1 VRIDVVTIFPEY
13 FAPLDVS
20 LLGKARERGL
30 LDVRVRDLRVHS
42 LTDVHRTV
50 DDAPFG
56 GGPGMVMRPE
66 PWYAALRAL
75 LADDGPSTKP
85 RVVVPTPSG
94 RPLTQRLVEEWAAEP
109 WLAVA
114 CGRYEGIDRRVI
126 DEFADDE
133 VSVGDYVLAGG
144 EAAALLMVEA
154 VTRLLP
160 GVVGNAESVADDSHT
175 TGLLEGPVYTRP
187 ATYEGRDVPP
197 VLLSG
202 DHGAIAR
209 WRRDEALR
217 RTAAL
222 RPELLAHVPL
232 DARDR
237 AVLDGLD
244 LPFPLPPPAV
254 AD

>member
-1 VRIDVVTIFPEY
+1 MRVDVVTIFPE
-13 FAPLDVS
+13 FFGPLDVS

-30 LDVRVRDLRVHS
+30 VDVRLHDLRAQ
-42 LTDVHRTV
+42 TDDVHRTV

-56 GGPGMVMRPE
+56 GGPGMVMKAD
-66 PWYAALRAL
+66 PWYRALRDVVAS
-75 LADDGPSTKP
+75 GEGRP
-85 RVVVPTPSG
+85 RVIVPTPSG
-94 RPLTQRLVEEWAAEP
+94 RLLTQALVEELAAEP
-109 WLAVA
+109 WLTIA
-114 CGRYEGIDRRVI
+114 CGRYEGIDRRVV
-126 DEFADDE
+126 DEWADDE
-133 VSVGDYVLAGG
+133 VSLGDYVLGGG
-144 EAAALLMVEA
+144 EVAALVIVEA

-187 ATYEGRDVPP
+187 ASYEGREVPP

-217 RTAAL
+217 RTALL
-222 RPELLAHVPL
+222 RPELLARVEL
-232 DARDR
+232 SARDR
-237 AVLDGLD
+237 AFLADLD
-244 LPFPLPPPAV
+244 LPFPLPPSSV

>member
-1 VRIDVVTIFPEY
+1 VRIDVVTIFPE
-13 FAPLDVS
+13 FFGPLDVS

-30 LDVRVRDLRVHS
+30 VDVRLHDLRAQ
-42 LTDVHRTV
+42 TNDVHRTV

-56 GGPGMVMRPE
+56 GGPGMVMKPE
-66 PWYAALRAL
+66 PWYAALAAI
-75 LADDGPSTKP
+75 ADAGGPAERP
-85 RVVVPTPSG
+85 RVIVPTPSG
-94 RPLTQRLVEEWAAEP
+94 RLLTQDLVEELAAEP

-114 CGRYEGIDRRVI
+114 CGRYEGIDRRVV
-126 DEFADDE
+126 DAWADDE
-133 VSVGDYVLAGG
+133 VSLGDYVLAGG
-144 EAAALLMVEA
+144 EVAALVLIEA

-187 ATYEGRDVPP
+187 ASYDGREVPP

-209 WRRDEALR
+209 WRRDQALR

-222 RPELLAHVPL
+222 RPDLLARARL
-232 DARDR
+232 DARDL
-237 AVLDGLD
+237 AALDGLD

>member
-1 VRIDVVTIFPEY
+1 MRVDVVTIFPE
-13 FAPLDVS
+13 FFGPLDVS

-30 LDVRVRDLRVHS
+30 VDLRVHD
-42 LTDVHRTV
+42 LREQTGDVHRTV

-56 GGPGMVMRPE
+56 GGPGMVMKPE
-66 PWYAALRAL
+66 PWYAALKL
-75 LADDGPSTKP
+75 VADSGEGRP

-94 RPLTQRLVEEWAAEP
+94 RLLTQSLVEELAREP
-109 WLAVA
+109 WLAIA
-114 CGRYEGIDRRVI
+114 CGRYEGIDRRVV
-126 DEFADDE
+126 DRWADDE
-133 VSVGDYVLAGG
+133 VSLGDYVLAGG
-144 EAAALLMVEA
+144 EVAALVIVEA

-187 ATYEGRDVPP
+187 ASYDGRDVPA

-209 WRRDEALR
+209 WRRDEALK
-217 RTAAL
+217 RTAMI
-222 RPELLAHVPL
+222 RPELLSRVPL
-232 DARDR
+232 SPRDR
-237 AVLDGLD
+237 AVLAELD
-244 LPFPLPPPAV
+244 LAFPLPPPSV

>member
-1 VRIDVVTIFPEY
+1 VRIDLVTIFPEY

-30 LDVRVRDLRVHS
+30 LDVRVHDLRGHS
-42 LTDVHRTV
+42 LGDVHRTV

-66 PWYAALRAL
+66 PWYAAFRAL
-75 LADDGPSTKP
+75 LAEGGPAERP

-94 RPLTQRLVEEWAAEP
+94 RPLTQAYVEELAGEP

-114 CGRYEGIDRRVI
+114 CGRYEGIDRRVV
-126 DEFADDE
+126 DEWADDE
-133 VSVGDYVLAGG
+133 ISLGDYVLAGG
-144 EAAALLMVEA
+144 EVAALVLVEA
-154 VTRLLP
+154 VARLLP

-187 ATYEGRDVPP
+187 ASYEGRDVPA

-222 RPELLAHVPL
+222 RPELLARVPL
-232 DARDR
+232 SPRDR
-237 AVLDGLD
+237 AVLDELD
-244 LPFPLPPPAV
+244 LPFPLPPPGV

>member
-1 VRIDVVTIFPEY
+1 MRIDVVTIFPE
-13 FAPLDVS
+13 FFGPLDVS
-20 LLGKARERGL
+20 LLGKARERGIV
-30 LDVRVRDLRVHS
+30 DVRVHDLRDDS
-42 LTDVHRTV
+42 LANVHRTV

-66 PWYAALRAL
+66 PWYAAFERITAE
-75 LADDGPSTKP
+75 GCP

-94 RPLTQRLVEEWAAEP
+94 RLLTQSLVEELANEP
-109 WLAVA
+109 WLAIA
-114 CGRYEGIDRRVI
+114 CGRYEGIDRRVV
-126 DEFADDE
+126 DRWADDE
-133 VSVGDYVLAGG
+133 VSLGDYVLAGG
-144 EAAALLMVEA
+144 EVAALVLIEA

-187 ATYEGRDVPP
+187 ASYDGRDVPP

-217 RTAAL
+217 RTATV
-222 RPELLAHVPL
+222 RPELLARVPL
-232 DARDR
+232 DARDLR
-237 AVLDGLD
+237 VLDELD
-244 LPFPLPPPAV
+244 LPFPLPPPSV